1 MSGHYLIGERE
12 GQRNPRNH
20 HPEKAVMNPL
30 TVNSAIAV
38 DHALRSGDEVRIA
51 RARRTRRA
59 TRAASAARS
68 ARVAL
73 ERAGL

>member
-1 MSGHYLIGERE
+1 
-12 GQRNPRNH
+12 
-20 HPEKAVMNPL
+20 MNPL

-38 DHALRSGDEVRIA
+38 DHALRSGEEIRIA
-51 RARRTRRA
+51 RARRARRA

>member
-1 MSGHYLIGERE
+1 
-12 GQRNPRNH
+12 
-20 HPEKAVMNPL
+20 MNPL
-30 TVNSAIAV
+30 SVNSAIAV
-38 DHALRSGDEVRIA
+38 DHALRSGKELRIA